1 MDFYELYKS
10 LRHVKVVGANKC
22 PTRKEISLSLSGVLN
37 HTASSTKRATRLSYY
52 MSQCAKIIKNRKQRK
67 KLMRSIPINY
77 IKP

>member
-52 MSQCAKIIKNRKQRK
+52 MCQCAKIK
-67 KLMRSIPINY
+67 K
-77 IKP
+77 KPQAAEKTDA